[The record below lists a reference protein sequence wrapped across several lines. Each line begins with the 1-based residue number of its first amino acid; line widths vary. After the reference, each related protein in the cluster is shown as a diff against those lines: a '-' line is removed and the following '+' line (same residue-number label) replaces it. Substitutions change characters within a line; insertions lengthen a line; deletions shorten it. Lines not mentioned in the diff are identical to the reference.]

1 MFLYKRDGDIMSK
14 LKIIGICGSPHLN
27 GNTTKLIKKVLEGCE
42 AAGAETEFISLANKK
57 IIFCRACDECL
68 EKGECIINSDDV
80 NKIRK
85 KMLDAD
91 GLVIGSPTYTR
102 DITGQLKAFFDRLF
116 YDNHRQTF
124 LGKYAVCVGTY
135 MLSSGYAPK
144 ILKSLTMTLGYYIV
158 KAISAKLWEFDNEID
173 NDDKDM
179 ENAFNAGIELVKS
192 IKTQKKYRVQ
202 DLIRK
207 LFIIPAFIKVDKLL
221 NQ

>member
-1 MFLYKRDGDIMSK
+1 MMSK

-27 GNTTKLIKKVLEGCE
+27 GNTAKLIKKVLEGCE

-68 EKGECIINSDDV
+68 KKGECIINSDDV
-80 NKIRK
+80 NKIRR

-91 GLVIGSPTYTR
+91 GLVIGSPVYTG

-124 LGKYAVCVGTY
+124 LGKYAVCVSTY
-135 MLSSGYAPK
+135 MLSSRYAPK

-158 KAISAKLWEFDNEID
+158 KTINAKLWEFGNEIGR
-173 NDDKDM
+173 DDKDLKI
-179 ENAFNAGIELVKS
+179 AFNAGVELVKS
-192 IKTQKKYRVQ
+192 IKTKRKYRIQ

-207 LFIIPAFIKVDKLL
+207 LFIIPAFIKVDKFL